1 MKFKCIFCGAIALF
15 GLSCSNKNDNYQQET
30 KQSFQTVVVSSQS
43 AKLEQSYP
51 VVIKGQEDIEI
62 RPRVDGFIDAI
73 HVDEGSI
80 VRKGQSLFK
89 INSPS
94 SEQALKSARASLKS
108 NKARLNTA
116 LTNVNRL
123 RPLAEQGIISK
134 VQLQTAEDAYE
145 TAQAELAQAQA
156 EVENAEAALSWT
168 NVVSPVDGI
177 VGIIPFRQGS
187 LVSNADILTTVANTS
202 NVYAYFSLN
211 EKELMRLLD
220 ATTGESQKEKI
231 KNLHEVTLTLA
242 NGVIYSEK
250 GKIETISGI
259 IDATT
264 GSVNFRAEFTNKE
277 GKLRSGASGRISIPE
292 MLDNVII
299 IPQKSTFSQQNKL
312 QVYKVSGD
320 SVVQTIITATE
331 IPDGQNYAV
340 TSGLSAGDRIVSEG
354 IATLRHGQKITI
366 KE

>member
-1 MKFKCIFCGAIALF
+1 MKFKCVFCGAIALL
-15 GLSCSNKNDNYQQET
+15 GVSCSNKNDNYQQEA
-30 KQSFQTVVVSSQS
+30 KQSFQTVVVSNQS

-62 RPRVDGFIDAI
+62 RPRIDGFIEAI

-94 SEQALKSARASLKS
+94 SEQALKSARASFKS
-108 NKARLNTA
+108 SKARLNTA

-156 EVENAEAALSWT
+156 EVENAEAILSWT
-168 NVVSPVDGI
+168 NVISPVDGV
-177 VGIIPFRQGS
+177 VGTIPFRQGS

-231 KNLHEVTLTLA
+231 KNLHEVTLKLA
-242 NGVIYSEK
+242 NGGIYPEK

-259 IDATT
+259 IDGNT

-277 GKLRSGASGRISIPE
+277 GKLHSGASGRISIPE

-312 QVYKVSGD
+312 QVYKVLGD

-331 IPDGQNYAV
+331 MSDGQNYAV
-340 TSGLSAGDRIVSEG
+340 ISGLSAGDRIVSEG
-354 IATLRHGQKITI
+354 IATLRHGQKIAI

>member
-1 MKFKCIFCGAIALF
+1 MKFKCIFCGAIALL

-30 KQSFQTVVVSSQS
+30 KQSFQTIVVSNQS
-43 AKLEQSYP
+43 AQLEQYYP

-73 HVDEGSI
+73 HIDEGSI
-80 VRKGQSLFK
+80 VKKGQSLFK
-89 INSPS
+89 INSPA
-94 SEQALKSARASLKS
+94 SEQALKSAKASLKS

-134 VQLQTAEDAYE
+134 VQLQTAEDSYE

-177 VGIIPFRQGS
+177 AGTISFRKGS
-187 LVSNADILTTVANTS
+187 LVSSSDILTTVANTG

-211 EKELMRLLD
+211 EKEVMRLLN
-220 ATTGESQKEKI
+220 ATKGESKNEKI
-231 KNLHEVTLTLA
+231 KNFHEVTLTLA
-242 NGVIYSEK
+242 DGVIYPEK

-259 IDATT
+259 IDGTT
-264 GSVNFRAEFTNKE
+264 GSVNFRAEFPNKE
-277 GKLRSGASGRISIPE
+277 GKLHSGASGKISIPE
-292 MLDNVII
+292 QLENII
-299 IPQKSTFSQQNKL
+299 LIPQKSAFSQQNKL

-320 SVVQTIITATE
+320 SVVQTIISATE
-331 IPDGQNYAV
+331 LPDGKNYAV
-340 TSGLSAGDRIVSEG
+340 TSGLSVGDRIVSEG
-354 IATLRHGQKITI
+354 IATLRHGQKIAI

>member
-1 MKFKCIFCGAIALF
+1 MKFKCIFCGVIALLGF
-15 GLSCSNKNDNYQQET
+15 SCSNKNDNYQQET
-30 KQSFQTVVVSSQS
+30 KQSFQTVVVSNQS

-94 SEQALKSARASLKS
+94 SEQALKSAGASLKS

-168 NVVSPVDGI
+168 SVVSPVDGI
-177 VGIIPFRQGS
+177 VGTIPFRQGS

-231 KNLHEVTLTLA
+231 KNLHEVTLKLA

-259 IDATT
+259 IDGTT

-331 IPDGQNYAV
+331 MPDGQNYAV
-340 TSGLSAGDRIVSEG
+340 TSGLSVGDRIVSEG
-354 IATLRHGQKITI
+354 IATLRHGQKIAI

>member
-1 MKFKCIFCGAIALF
+1 MKFRCIFCGAIALL
-15 GLSCSNKNDNYQQET
+15 GISCTNKNDNYQQET

-62 RPRVDGFIDAI
+62 RPRIDGFIDAI
-73 HVDEGSI
+73 HVDEGSV

-89 INSPS
+89 INSPA
-94 SEQALKSARASLKS
+94 SEQALKSAKATLRS

-123 RPLAEQGIISK
+123 RPLAEQGIISN
-134 VQLQTAEDAYE
+134 VQLQSAQDAYE

-177 VGIIPFRQGS
+177 VGTIPFRRGS

-211 EKELMRLLD
+211 EKELMRMLD
-220 ATTGESQKEKI
+220 GTEGESQKDKI

-242 NGVIYSEK
+242 NGTIYPEK

-259 IDATT
+259 IDGTT
-264 GSVNFRAEFTNKE
+264 GSVNFRAEFLNKE
-277 GKLRSGASGRISIPE
+277 GKLRSGASGKVSISE
-292 MLDNVII
+292 QLDNVIL
-299 IPQKSTFSQQNKL
+299 IPQRSAFSQQNKL

-320 SVVQTIITATE
+320 SVVQTIISAVE
-331 IPDGQNYAV
+331 MPDGQNYAV
-340 TSGLSAGDRIVSEG
+340 TSGLSSGDRIVSEG
-354 IATLRHGQKITI
+354 IATLRHGQKIAI

>member
-1 MKFKCIFCGAIALF
+1 MNIKYIFCGAIALF
-15 GLSCSNKNDNYQQET
+15 GLSCSNKNDNYQQESIQSFST
-30 KQSFQTVVVSSQS
+30 IVVSKQST
-43 AKLEQSYP
+43 KLEQSYP
-51 VVIKGQEDIEI
+51 VVIKGREDIEI

-73 HVDEGSI
+73 YVDEGSV

-89 INSPS
+89 INSPA
-94 SEQALKSARASLKS
+94 SEQALKSAKATLRS

-134 VQLQTAEDAYE
+134 VQLQTAEDVYE

-156 EVENAEAALSWT
+156 EVENAEATLSWS
-168 NVVSPVDGI
+168 NVISPVDGI
-177 VGIIPFRQGS
+177 LGIISFRQGS
-187 LVSNADILTTVANTS
+187 LVNSSDILTTVANTN

-211 EKELMRLLD
+211 EKELMHLLD
-220 ATTGESQKEKI
+220 RTKGESQKEKI
-231 KNLHEVTLTLA
+231 KNLHEVVLTLA
-242 NGVIYSEK
+242 NGTLYSEK

-259 IDATT
+259 IDGST
-264 GSVNFRAEFTNKE
+264 GSVNFRAEFPNKE
-277 GKLRSGASGRISIPE
+277 GKLRSGASGRVSIPE
-292 MLDNVII
+292 VINDAII

-320 SVVQTIITATE
+320 SIVQTIISATE
-331 IPDGQNYAV
+331 MPDGQNYV
-340 TSGLSAGDRIVSEG
+340 VVKGLSAGDRIVSEG
-354 IATLRHGQKITI
+354 VATLRHGQKIAV